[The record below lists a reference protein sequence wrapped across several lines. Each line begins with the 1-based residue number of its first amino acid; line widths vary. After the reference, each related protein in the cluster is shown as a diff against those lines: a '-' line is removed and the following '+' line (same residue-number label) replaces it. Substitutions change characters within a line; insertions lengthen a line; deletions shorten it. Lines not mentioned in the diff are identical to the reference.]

1 MDTILANLTVSV
13 AELQHNFM
21 GLLAQADNAPIAVLN
36 HNHPEAYVLPAAYY
50 EQLLAGLEDL
60 EDAHLVRERGQG
72 PFIEVSLDDL

>member
-1 MDTILANLTVSV
+1 MHTVWANLTASV

-21 GLLAQADNAPIAVLN
+21 DILAQADNAPIAVLN

-50 EQLLAGLEDL
+50 EQLIACLEDL
-60 EDAHLVRERGQG
+60 EDARLVRERGQG